1 MTRQTGQRKK
11 AINSGER
18 VCVTYPNTPTKYGV
32 TTSDANKYYRIGVDF
47 DDGTWGYVHV
57 DFVTCAWNTHHHR
70 ASAARSQN
78 RSPSGNLRSNTSK
91 RKSCSQRLRLRVMGR
106 CFNWCFP
113 AFDRLWNIGGKAGLK
128 TAAARRESGSY
139 WRCAAA

>member
-32 TTSDANKYYRIGVDF
+32 TTSDANKYSRIGVGF

-57 DFVTCAWNTHHHR
+57 DFVTCA
-70 ASAARSQN
+70 
-78 RSPSGNLRSNTSK
+78 
-91 RKSCSQRLRLRVMGR
+91 
-106 CFNWCFP
+106 
-113 AFDRLWNIGGKAGLK
+113 
-128 TAAARRESGSY
+128 
-139 WRCAAA
+139 